1 MRRRRLCATGI
12 ITLLLVHPLL
22 AEGPI
27 ARSAGRE
34 AVRLARESV
43 PILDNWRAVRLL
55 EPGSTIVVT
64 TADATMVGEFV
75 SLDGSAIT
83 VARHRATESIAIG
96 DVQMI
101 EKRVRRGS
109 ALAAVFGTLGGL
121 WLGSAVA
128 FGIAEGRR
136 CYPSCGLEDLAEWT
150 AIIGVPIAGGYGAWR
165 ASSRLTE
172 EVIYL
177 RRSAARP

>member
-1 MRRRRLCATGI
+1 MRKFCATGI

-34 AVRLARESV
+34 AMRLAAESV
-43 PILDNWRAVRLL
+43 PIFDNWRAVQLL

-64 TADATMVGEFV
+64 TADAAIVGEFV
-75 SLDGSAIT
+75 SLDGSAVT
-83 VARHRATESIAIG
+83 VASHGATESIAVG

-109 ALAAVFGTLGGL
+109 ALAAAFGTLGGL

-128 FGIAEGRR
+128 FGIGEASR
-136 CYPSCGLEDLAEWT
+136 CYRSCGGEELAMWS
-150 AIIGVPIAGGYGAWR
+150 AIVGVPIAGGYGAWR

-172 EVIYL
+172 EVICL
-177 RRSAARP
+177 RRSARP